1 MDPVLEEFSD
11 ILRHMICEH
20 LLGTYSLDYIKEI
33 KEEKRRK
40 KKNWKIIKN
49 LPKQLPFTVN
59 QKYSTAKFKKQTKK
73 IN

>member
-59 QKYSTAKFKKQTKK
+59 QNIPLPSSKNKQKK
-73 IN
+73 